1 MCSFLKDTL
10 SSFIA
15 VCMYM
20 NVRLSNS
27 LSGAAS
33 LRKINSPPS
42 RSLQLLLGYGWDF
55 MTSSL
60 LYARIVAGV
69 VLHTQSQPLLV
80 HMCNATVMSNKHS
93 FAANVHYFWLLPFF
107 LHPSMVSPE
116 PWDRTENIYVSLKT
130 EHSTVS
136 FSLHQGQLGVSSL
149 ITIYYQR
156 KPL

>member
-1 MCSFLKDTL
+1 MYMNVRL
-10 SSFIA
+10 SNRDNLCTCI
-15 VCMYM
+15 YM

-55 MTSSL
+55 MTSSF
-60 LYARIVAGV
+60 LYVRIVAGV
-69 VLHTQSQPLLV
+69 VLHTQSQPLSV

-93 FAANVHYFWLLPFF
+93 FAANFWLLPFF
-107 LHPSMVSPE
+107 LHPSMMSPE

-136 FSLHQGQLGVSSL
+136 FSLHQGQLCVSSL